1 MSWESSHPLMFKQ
14 SMEVMGKDVP
24 ALKNKQ
30 TQVIRLISQLKSSCL
45 LESKLI
51 LSSSVY
57 FSWKEMQIIVHVILE
72 KLPILL

>member
-1 MSWESSHPLMFKQ
+1 MSWECSHPLMFKQ
-14 SMEVMGKDVP
+14 SVEVIGKDVP

-45 LESKLI
+45 VESKLR

-57 FSWKEMQIIVHVILE
+57 FSWKEKQIVVHVILG